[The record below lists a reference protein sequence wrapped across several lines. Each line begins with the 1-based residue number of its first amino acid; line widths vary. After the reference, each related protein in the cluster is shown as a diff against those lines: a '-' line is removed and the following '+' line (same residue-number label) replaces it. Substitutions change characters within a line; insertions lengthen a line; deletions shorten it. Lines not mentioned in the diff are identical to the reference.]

1 MEKTITALQTVT
13 VTGSS
18 RAWAAMSYLSFLCFA
33 PLFLK
38 RDDPF
43 VLGHA
48 RQGLL
53 LFVGWIFLLVAGA
66 VPVVGPFV
74 ASLGT
79 LFVAVMSILG
89 IGYALRGDLWKMPL
103 LGEPAEEMTI

>member
-1 MEKTITALQTVT
+1 MTSLHSPAATAISGT
-13 VTGSS
+13 S
-18 RAWAAMSYLSFLCFA
+18 RTWAAMSYLSFLVFA

-38 RDDPF
+38 RNDDF

-53 LFVGWIFLLVAGA
+53 LFVGWIFLLVVGA
-66 VPVVGPFV
+66 VPVIGPFI
-74 ASLGT
+74 AALGT

-89 IGYALRGDLWKMPL
+89 IAYALRGDGWKMPI